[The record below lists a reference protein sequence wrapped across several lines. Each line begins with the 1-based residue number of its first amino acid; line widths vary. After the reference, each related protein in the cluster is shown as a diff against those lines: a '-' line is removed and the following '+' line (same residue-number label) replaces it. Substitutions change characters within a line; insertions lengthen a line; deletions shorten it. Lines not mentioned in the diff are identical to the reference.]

1 MQIALFIGQISIRS
15 SWKVQGVSGKLIKAL
30 RQQHATQAV
39 VSQRKAQRFMVSELM
54 SGMNEHIAAPLSR
67 HSTMEEVKSSESDGR
82 CVWRTQ
88 WDIAGTVAWIVSRGF
103 SRVTL
108 QFPDELLQEST
119 VVAAALQKECAIRDI
134 PAQAR

>member
-1 MQIALFIGQISIRS
+1 MAEVES
-15 SWKVQGVSGKLIKAL
+15 SQ
-30 RQQHATQAV
+30 
-39 VSQRKAQRFMVSELM
+39 
-54 SGMNEHIAAPLSR
+54 
-67 HSTMEEVKSSESDGR
+67 SDGP
-82 CVWRTQ
+82 VWHTQ

-119 VVAAALQKECAIRDI
+119 VVAAALQKDCATRDI